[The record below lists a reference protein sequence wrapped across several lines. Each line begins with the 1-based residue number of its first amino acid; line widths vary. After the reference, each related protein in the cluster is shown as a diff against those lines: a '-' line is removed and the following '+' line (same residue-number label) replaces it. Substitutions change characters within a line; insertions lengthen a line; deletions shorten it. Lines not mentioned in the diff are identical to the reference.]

1 MHPKIHTRHNFL
13 LYKKYLY
20 PVLEFVVWLVD
31 FWQHYQIFSSASQ
44 PDELLAKKSRHKGGE
59 GRRKR
64 EKEEKEEK
72 EPETVGERQSASI
85 FPLVCGAFMTFP
97 LRRLAC
103 IACI

>member
-1 MHPKIHTRHNFL
+1 
-13 LYKKYLY
+13 
-20 PVLEFVVWLVD
+20 
-31 FWQHYQIFSSASQ
+31 
-44 PDELLAKKSRHKGGE
+44 LLAKKSRHKGG
-59 GRRKR
+59 GSRRKR
-64 EKEEKEEK
+64 EKEEK